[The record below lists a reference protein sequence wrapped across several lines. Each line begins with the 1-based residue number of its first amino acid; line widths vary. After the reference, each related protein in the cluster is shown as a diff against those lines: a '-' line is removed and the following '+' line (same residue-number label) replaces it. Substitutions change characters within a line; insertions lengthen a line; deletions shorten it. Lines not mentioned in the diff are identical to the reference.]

1 MRQVTRLLINDF
13 KIKELGYDFMGF
25 SLQKDKIL
33 TYHHLIISHEFCKK
47 NKLGSGYTYENG
59 CVLCSISHEYLHLIE
74 RYEEELFWEITSELI
89 DMKFKGKLDLGNIL
103 NIWEI
108 IRTFEN
114 MHIDDVTDTG
124 KKLIKKEY
132 INRRKIDLL

>member
-25 SLQKDKIL
+25 ALQKDKIL

-47 NKLGSGYTYENG
+47 RKLGSGYTYENG
-59 CVLCSISHEYLHLIE
+59 CVLCSTSHEYLHVIE
-74 RYEEELFWEITSELI
+74 RYEEEFFWQITSELI
-89 DMKFKGKLDLGNIL
+89 DLKVKKKLDKSNIL
-103 NIWEI
+103 KIWSIMEL
-108 IRTFEN
+108 FESI
-114 MHIDDVTDTG
+114 HGDDVTDTG
-124 KKLIKKEY
+124 KKIIKKEY